1 MNSTN
6 QIRSSQLIQTSAAQI
21 KEADQ
26 TATRSLYNSQ
36 QGVRGAET
44 EEKLGQAIHTNNA
57 SKNKASEALEQKN
70 MTTGGHIGDVNIRTR
85 KRGINTNGLSIAV
98 LNYRQHEYRDR
109 SDAIKGPDR
118 QLAQKA
124 SDRVLTEK
132 REQAVAQL
140 SKEIKQFDFSNRNIS
155 EQFFRGNS
163 AGAKLAGNALKGV
176 FKNTSKD
183 IVAKMNQEFTDAVK
197 NLGPNPSKEQLGQA
211 MITTYKKL
219 LTCLKDISFPTQF
232 SQLAVEVNDLLQ
244 QAASD
249 QIEKS
254 DEATKQMIQ
263 TNLKKCKNN
272 IASALLLRSFC
283 SELTVTLDENKN
295 ESFAKLLAGYK
306 DYQSGI
312 KMHHFA
318 SNLIGKINQSTSGA
332 KRTAMMEAFPE
343 FDKFLL
349 TPENNISGFHA
360 LNKINND
367 ILSS

>member
-21 KEADQ
+21 KEPEQ
-26 TATRSLYNSQ
+26 TSTGILYNSQ
-36 QGVRGAET
+36 QGVSGAET
-44 EEKLGQAIHTNNA
+44 EKKLEQAIHTNNA

-70 MTTGGHIGDVNIRTR
+70 MTTGGHVTDANMSTR
-85 KRGINTNGLSIAV
+85 KRGVNVHGLSIAV
-98 LNYRQHEYRDR
+98 LNYRQHEFRDR
-109 SDAIKGPDR
+109 SDAIRSPNR
-118 QLAQKA
+118 QLAQNA
-124 SDRVLTEK
+124 NNRVLTEK

-140 SKEIKQFDFSNRNIS
+140 SKEIKKFDFSNKNIS

-176 FKNTSKD
+176 FKNTSED
-183 IVAKMNQEFTDAVK
+183 IVAKMNQEFTDIVK
-197 NLGPNPSKEQLGQA
+197 NLGRNPSKEQLGQA

-219 LTCLKDISFPTQF
+219 LTCLKDISFPPQF
-232 SQLAVEVNDLLQ
+232 TKLAGEINDLLQ
-244 QAASD
+244 QAASE
-249 QIEKS
+249 QIKNS
-254 DEATKQMIQ
+254 DEVTKKVIQ
-263 TNLKKCKNN
+263 TNLEKCKNN

-283 SELTVTLDENKN
+283 SELTVTLSSNEN
-295 ESFAKLLAGYK
+295 ESFTKLLAGYT

-318 SNLIGKINQSTSGA
+318 SNLISKINQSTSGA

-349 TPENNISGFHA
+349 SPENNLSGFHA
-360 LNKINND
+360 LSKINKE
-367 ILSS
+367 ILSG